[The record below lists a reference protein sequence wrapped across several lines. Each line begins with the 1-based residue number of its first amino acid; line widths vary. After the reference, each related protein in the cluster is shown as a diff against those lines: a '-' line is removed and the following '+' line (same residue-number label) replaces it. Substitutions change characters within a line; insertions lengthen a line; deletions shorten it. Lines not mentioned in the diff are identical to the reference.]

1 MSTRAAASA
10 RVRVTGAATAVARPR
25 PGDDPHARPAPP
37 RARPRAVPARRSRPG
52 LRLGP
57 LVIPL
62 VALILGGIVWVNV
75 AKLSLT
81 NETGKVI
88 EKARVVEGQTAR
100 LKSDL
105 EQRDAAVRRNAQVTL
120 GMVSPGPDS
129 VTYLDPLDP

>member
-1 MSTRAAASA
+1 MSTRAAGARARAS
-10 RVRVTGAATAVARPR
+10 TAAPRPRHETRPR
-25 PGDDPHARPAPP
+25 PAAPRP
-37 RARPRAVPARRSRPG
+37 RPRAVPRRARPA

-62 VALILGGIVWVNV
+62 IALVLGGIVWVNV

-88 EKARVVEGQTAR
+88 ERARVVEGQTAR

-105 EQRDAAVRRNAQVTL
+105 EQRDAAVRRNAQVAL
-120 GMVSPGPDS
+120 GMVSPESDS
-129 VTYLDPLDP
+129 VTYLDPLAP